1 MTREWSGAHF
11 RTNSQAT
18 RVKVFLPLPADRRV
32 RRGVQLFAGL
42 SLFGMGMAIQVR
54 AALGLDPWNVLHE
67 GLAKRTGLSFG
78 TVLVIVGLLV
88 IALWIPLRQRL
99 GLGTVANAIWVG
111 IAADLTLWMVPPTD
125 LLAVRIPELILGVV
139 GVGFAAALYI
149 GAGLG
154 PGPRDG
160 LMMGLHERGLGSI
173 RLMRTGIE
181 LTVLA
186 IGWLLGGTVGIAT
199 VLFAVA
205 IGPLIQW
212 FLPMVAIDRPR
223 APAPGRPAAIEPA
236 DHP

>member
-1 MTREWSGAHF
+1 MPFIKALPR
-11 RTNSQAT
+11 
-18 RVKVFLPLPADRRV
+18 VFLPLPTGQLPRRAI
-32 RRGVQLFAGL
+32 QLFAGL
-42 SLFGMGMAIQVR
+42 SLFGIGMAMQVR

-88 IALWIPLRQRL
+88 IALWIPLRQRV
-99 GLGTVANAIWVG
+99 GVGTIANALWVG
-111 IAADLTLWMVPPTD
+111 IAADLTLWVVPSSE
-125 LLAVRIPELILGVV
+125 LLAVRITELVVGVV

-149 GAGLG
+149 GAGFG

-186 IGWLLGGTVGIAT
+186 LGWLLGGTVGIAT
-199 VLFAVA
+199 VLFAVM
-205 IGPLIQW
+205 IGPLVQW
-212 FLPMVAIDRPR
+212 FLPLVAIDRPV
-223 APAPGRPAAIEPA
+223 RPRPRRK
-236 DHP
+236 